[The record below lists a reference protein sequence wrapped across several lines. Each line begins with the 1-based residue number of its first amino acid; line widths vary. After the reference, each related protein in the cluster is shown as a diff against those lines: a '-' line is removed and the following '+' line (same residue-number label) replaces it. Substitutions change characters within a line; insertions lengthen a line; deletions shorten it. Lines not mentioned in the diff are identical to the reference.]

1 MSSLAPKSDFIGLE
15 GCVHLAAG
23 GEPPQLETVKQA
35 LERFVE
41 DKSGGPGGRA
51 RFFDVSQEARERLGG
66 MMQVPP
72 SDIGFP
78 GELLRCDQSGV
89 LVAALAGRRQRGHQ

>member
-41 DKSGGPGGRA
+41 DKSGGPR
-51 RFFDVSQEARERLGG
+51 RPSPFLRRL
-66 MMQVPP
+66 
-72 SDIGFP
+72 
-78 GELLRCDQSGV
+78 SGSS
-89 LVAALAGRRQRGHQ
+89 